1 MLGQRRLRVLVA
13 GVIAVACAGAIDAA
27 LGSIWD
33 QFAILLIVVLLSSAI
48 LLLSRSGRSEL
59 SVRPDL
65 ARWLQQRAA
74 VEGESVD
81 VLVDR
86 SLATVRDH
94 LSGEAV
100 GAQNG
105 RTHRSGSD

>member
-33 QFAILLIVVLLSSAI
+33 QFAVLVIVVLLSSAV
-48 LLLSRSGRSEL
+48 LVLSRSGRAEL

-74 VEGESVD
+74 VEGESVE

-94 LSGEAV
+94 LDGGSVSIRRGQTDRSAGE
-100 GAQNG
+100 
-105 RTHRSGSD
+105 